1 MKFTNFLSAL
11 TLLVAVVTTVAAQKK
26 PLFDPALTDQAEQ
39 HDLKVKTPF
48 LKKAK
53 IEFGP
58 YHLSD
63 SRRGGTK
70 LGASGWAVFDI
81 GPERIETSQKSELSL
96 TDGHDIIDAELLFTS
111 KTKNLNA
118 GSAGKF
124 TPKDE
129 TDFYAFLYVSN
140 DAPWQLHL
148 HQDGLHWTPGWPEG
162 SLRTDGKHI
171 DIKSVT
177 TSAGEKGLG
186 ALMVNNSGLEFREG
200 NEVLAAVQLFED
212 RRVLFAQ
219 GLTEETRL
227 AIATAVAA
235 ILYQYEVLGGIS
247 PSDAP

>member
-1 MKFTNFLSAL
+1 MKFKSFISAL
-11 TLLVAVVTTVAAQKK
+11 AFLVAVVTRTSAQKA
-26 PLFDPALTDQAEQ
+26 PLFEPAFTEQAEQ
-39 HDLKVKTPF
+39 HNLKVKTPF

-63 SRRGGTK
+63 SRRSGTK
-70 LGASGWAVFDI
+70 LGSSGWAVFGI

-96 TDGHDIIDAELLFTS
+96 TDGHDIIDADLLFTS

-124 TPKDE
+124 TLKDE
-129 TDFYAFLYVSN
+129 TDFYAFLYVAN
-140 DAPWQLHL
+140 DGPWQLHL

-162 SLRTDGKHI
+162 SLRTNGKHI

-177 TSAGEKGLG
+177 TSAGEKSLG
-186 ALMVNNSGLEFREG
+186 ALMINNSGLEFREG
-200 NEVLAAVQLFED
+200 NELLAAVQVFED
-212 RRVLFAQ
+212 RRVLFAP
-219 GLTEETRL
+219 GLTDETRL

-235 ILYQYEVLGGIS
+235 IIYQYEVLGGIS
-247 PSDAP
+247 PSETP